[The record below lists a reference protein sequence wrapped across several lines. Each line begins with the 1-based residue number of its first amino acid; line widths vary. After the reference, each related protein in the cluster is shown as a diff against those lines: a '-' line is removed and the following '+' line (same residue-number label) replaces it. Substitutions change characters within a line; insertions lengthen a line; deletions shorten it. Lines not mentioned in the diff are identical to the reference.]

1 MDSDG
6 ETTKAAVVIST
17 QPVEMGGG
25 AWLCVRGCGW
35 LWLTRVADAWLTVRG
50 AALEP
55 RHHLPRNYVQLP
67 SIDSSIGVAQS
78 KQTEGPAANMLPR
91 QILLLLLAAVAAD
104 AASIRPR
111 HVPDPPPAARSW
123 RARIESFL
131 SSSPPAPPPPTYED
145 PPPVNRA
152 LAAYQHDIVLRFNI
166 SSPAE
171 ARAVAE
177 AVDTLYLDVWSSTRK
192 NVDIRLPKATVELLL
207 DLLPASLQHA
217 HSLLMH
223 NLAEVA
229 LEAYPGAR
237 EAPAPGPAP
246 LPTAAASGSLFFNN
260 YQPLSVIVPW
270 MKLMQSLFPAHV
282 ETLTIG
288 KSFEGRKIM
297 GLKVGVPRPA
307 GGRKRT
313 IIVTGAAHAREWIGV
328 STVTYLA
335 YTLMTGY
342 ARGDR
347 GIDRMVAE
355 FDWIFIPTLNVD
367 G

>member
-1 MDSDG
+1 
-6 ETTKAAVVIST
+6 
-17 QPVEMGGG
+17 
-25 AWLCVRGCGW
+25 
-35 LWLTRVADAWLTVRG
+35 
-50 AALEP
+50 
-55 RHHLPRNYVQLP
+55 
-67 SIDSSIGVAQS
+67 
-78 KQTEGPAANMLPR
+78 
-91 QILLLLLAAVAAD
+91 
-104 AASIRPR
+104 
-111 HVPDPPPAARSW
+111 
-123 RARIESFL
+123 
-131 SSSPPAPPPPTYED
+131 
-145 PPPVNRA
+145 
-152 LAAYQHDIVLRFNI
+152 
-166 SSPAE
+166 
-171 ARAVAE
+171 
-177 AVDTLYLDVWSSTRK
+177 
-192 NVDIRLPKATVELLL
+192 
-207 DLLPASLQHA
+207 
-217 HSLLMH
+217 MH